1 MSKGINFFGSWET
14 SDGIGRAA
22 ALNLGCL
29 EEVGI
34 PTSKYVLSRPVALQ
48 SGRDTVIDD
57 HLISTLK
64 HRVNLFQF
72 SARWVPHYFSRLEK
86 GALDNFYN
94 IGYWFCEVPHI
105 PDNWAHQM
113 EYFDEIWTS
122 SSFCANAFSRS
133 AKIPVTQIPLHIES
147 RELTKRMTY
156 RIGGENKSFF
166 NFLTIFNVY
175 SDAERKNALFTIRA
189 FLNAHGENEN
199 IRLIVKVSNLEHDPI
214 LANKLSAIRKQHKN
228 IEIIDGYIETEKVQ
242 ALYEEADA
250 YVSLHRAEGFGLT
263 ISDAMSR
270 GIPVITTGYSGNME
284 FCQPDDTR
292 LVSYSLRTVGHER
305 LRYRSDDVWA
315 EPDMSDAVLAFKEV
329 VTEHAKWLRK
339 ATLARARI
347 SKFFSISAVG
357 SLMRERLDL
366 INGNFTFQNDMI
378 ERPLEREVGIYE
390 TYGF

>member
-29 EEVGI
+29 EEAGI
-34 PTSKYVLSRPVALQ
+34 PISTYVLSRPVALQ
-48 SGRDTVIDD
+48 SGRNTVIDD
-57 HLISTLK
+57 NLISTLK

-86 GALDNFYN
+86 GALNNFYN

-133 AKIPVTQIPLHIES
+133 ARIPVAKIPLHIEA
-147 RELTKRMTY
+147 RDVTKRIAS
-156 RIGGENKSFF
+156 RIAGGNESNF

-189 FLNAHGENEN
+189 FLNAHAENKN

-214 LANKLSAIRKQHKN
+214 LADKLAVIRMHYKN
-228 IEIIDGYIETEKVQ
+228 IEIIDGYVETEKVQ
-242 ALYEEADA
+242 ALYEKADA

-315 EPDMSDAVLAFKEV
+315 EPDMTDAVLAFKEV
-329 VTEHAKWLRK
+329 VTEHEKWLRK
-339 ATLARARI
+339 AAFARARI
-347 SKFFSISAVG
+347 STYFSKISVAN
-357 SLMRERLDL
+357 LMRERLDL
-366 INGNFTFQNDMI
+366 INRNFTFHNDMI
-378 ERPLEREVGIYE
+378 ERPLEREVGIFE
-390 TYGF
+390 KYGF

>member
-1 MSKGINFFGSWET
+1 
-14 SDGIGRAA
+14 
-22 ALNLGCL
+22 LNLGCL
-29 EEVGI
+29 EEAGI
-34 PTSKYVLSRPVALQ
+34 PIARYVLSRPVALQ

-64 HRVNLFQF
+64 HGVNLFQF
-72 SARWVPHYFSRLEK
+72 SARWVPHYFSRLGK
-86 GALDNFYN
+86 KSLDNFYN

-133 AKIPVTQIPLHIES
+133 ARIPVNKIPLHIEA
-147 RELTKRMTY
+147 RDITKRIAS
-156 RIGGENKSFF
+156 RIAGGNEFNF

-189 FLNAHGENEN
+189 FLNAYEKNKN

-214 LANKLSAIRKQHKN
+214 LVDKLSAIRQQHKN
-228 IEIIDGYIETEKVQ
+228 IEIIDGYVETEKVQ
-242 ALYEEADA
+242 ALYEKADA

-315 EPDMSDAVLAFKEV
+315 EPDMTDAVLAFKEV
-329 VTEHAKWLRK
+329 VTEHSKWLRK
-339 ATLARARI
+339 ADLARARI
-347 SKFFSISAVG
+347 SKYFSGSAVS

-366 INGNFTFQNDMI
+366 IDGNFKFDNDMS

-390 TYGF
+390 KYGF

>member
-1 MSKGINFFGSWET
+1 MSNGINFFGSWET

-29 EEVGI
+29 EEAGI
-34 PTSKYVLSRPVALQ
+34 PTSTYVLSRPVALQ
-48 SGRDTVIDD
+48 SGRDTVIDGN
-57 HLISTLK
+57 LISTLK

-72 SARWVPHYFSRLEK
+72 SARWVPHYFSRLEE
-86 GALDNFYN
+86 GTLNNFYN

-113 EYFDEIWTS
+113 KYFDEIWTS

-133 AKIPVTQIPLHIES
+133 AKIPVTQIPLHIEPMDI
-147 RELTKRMTY
+147 TKRIAT
-156 RIGGENKSFF
+156 RVEGGNISCF
-166 NFLTIFNVY
+166 NFLTVFNVY
-175 SDAERKNALFTIRA
+175 SDAERKNILFTIRA
-189 FLNAHGENEN
+189 FLNAHAEKEK

-214 LANKLSAIRKQHKN
+214 LADKLTAIRKQHKN

-242 ALYEEADA
+242 ALYKDADA

-284 FCQPDDTR
+284 FCRADDTR
-292 LVSYSLRTVGHER
+292 LVAYKLRSVGHER
-305 LRYRSDDVWA
+305 LRYRADDVWA
-315 EPDMSDAVLAFKEV
+315 EPDMPDAVLAFQEMV
-329 VTEHAKWLRK
+329 IDHGKWLQK
-339 ATLARARI
+339 ARLARARI
-347 SKFFSISAVG
+347 SKSFSTSAVA
-357 SLMRERLDL
+357 SLMRERLEL
-366 INGNFTFQNDMI
+366 INRNFTFHNDMK

-390 TYGF
+390 EYGF